1 MTGRHLS
8 LGDGELPV
16 QSPDFREARRV
27 EALALFRQ
35 IAERVGRLPQV
46 VLEEPGLGERRPK
59 LQRLV
64 TGQSRLLLGADEQ
77 RRGVGA
83 VAVLE
88 RIQRLG
94 KCFRE
99 WHLRVVYRVY
109 TGRD

>member
-1 MTGRHLS
+1 
-8 LGDGELPV
+8 LGNGELPV
-16 QSPDFREARRV
+16 QPPDLREARRV

-35 IAERVGRLPQV
+35 IAQRVRPLPQV

-64 TGQSRLLLGADEQ
+64 TGQSRLLLGTDEQ
-77 RRGVGA
+77 RRGVGT

-88 RIQRLG
+88 RIQCLG

-99 WHLRVVYRVY
+99 WHGPVVYRVY